1 MSYQSKILCSAQFLL
16 AFLLNAHVCMAQFTD
31 DFSDGDFT
39 SNPVW
44 SGDVSKF
51 VIENNQLRL
60 FAPAVTGTA
69 YLSTPSASINNA
81 VWEFYVR
88 MDFTTSGANYT
99 DVYLVSDNP
108 VLTGSLNG
116 YFVRIG
122 NTTDEVSLYR
132 QTGTT
137 KTEII
142 DGLDARVSS
151 DPVEVRVRVTRDAV
165 SNWELF
171 SDPTLSGTF
180 VQEGDTV
187 DATHL
192 SSTYMGVLCVYTSTR
207 STSFYFDDFVV
218 TGDPFV
224 DPSQPAEY
232 KDIILTEIFADPSPT
247 VGLPEVEFV
256 ELYNRSTKIINLS
269 GWKFTDGSSTAT
281 LPSQLVEPN
290 EYVILTTTSSATQFN
305 SYGTVLGVPNFP
317 TLNNAGDNLILKRGD
332 DVLIDQVNYT
342 DAWYRDD
349 DKKQGGYTLE
359 LIDPMNPCGEGDN
372 WVASEAIIGGT
383 PGIQNS
389 VFANKPDLTG
399 PRLLSAIPTSAT
411 EFVLRFNEKLE
422 HVVPSISNFILA
434 PAIIVSEISF
444 VDTSLKSLRVMLDS
458 ELQSGVTYGITT
470 QGIRDCNENLIQSEF
485 SSIEFGLPEQA
496 NALDILI
503 NEILFNP
510 RPTGVDFVEV
520 YNNSNK
526 FINLKNWQVANYE
539 NGVLLNSKLI
549 TVEDFLVSPGA
560 YVVFTEDGNVLKGEY
575 LASIEENIF
584 EVQDL
589 PSFNDDAGT
598 VAIVDDQNNIIDF
611 FSYQDDYH
619 AIFLKDDEGVSL
631 ERISFTAPTLDIS
644 NWKSASSTVGYAT
657 PGYVNSNVRGEQT
670 SGKITITPEV
680 FEPVTGQ
687 PSFTQIHYN
696 FDQGGFVANVK
707 ILDFQGREIKQLAN
721 NASLGTQ
728 GFFRWDGDTED
739 GTKARTG
746 YYIVWVEVYTA
757 SGQLS
762 TFRERVVVASRK

>member
-1 MSYQSKILCSAQFLL
+1 MSYQFKILCGAQFLF
-16 AFLLNAHVCMAQFTD
+16 AFLLSAHVCTAQFTD

-39 SNPVW
+39 GNPVW
-44 SGDVSKF
+44 SGDNSKF

-60 FAPAVTGTA
+60 VAPAVAETA
-69 YLSTPSASINNA
+69 YLSTPSTSINNA

-88 MDFTTSGANYT
+88 MDFATSGSNYT
-99 DVYLVSDNP
+99 DVYLVSDSP

-122 NTTDEVSLYR
+122 NTTDEVSLYY
-132 QTGTT
+132 QTGTI

-142 DGLDARVSS
+142 DGLDARVNS
-151 DPVEVRVRVTRDAV
+151 DPVQVRVSVTRSA
-165 SNWELF
+165 SGNWELF

-180 VQEGDTV
+180 VSEGMVMDV
-187 DATHL
+187 THV
-192 SSTYMGVLCVYTSTR
+192 SSQYTGALCVYTSTR

-224 DPSQPAEY
+224 DPSQPAEV
-232 KDIILTEIFADPSPT
+232 KDIIITEIFADPSPSI
-247 VGLPEVEFV
+247 GLPEAEFV

-281 LPSQLVEPN
+281 LPSRLVDPDTHLIITAN
-290 EYVILTTTSSATQFN
+290 SSASLFT
-305 SYGTVLGVPNFP
+305 SYEPVIGISNFP
-317 TLNNAGDNLILKRGD
+317 TLNNTGDNLILRRAD
-332 DVLIDQVNYT
+332 DVWIDQVNYS
-342 DAWYRDD
+342 DAWYRDE
-349 DKKQGGYTLE
+349 DKKQGGFTLE
-359 LIDPMNPCGEGDN
+359 LIDPANPCGEDDN

-383 PGIQNS
+383 PGAQNS

-411 EFVLRFNEKLE
+411 EIILSFNEKLE
-422 HVVPSISNFILA
+422 QVIPLISNFSLTPTIA
-434 PAIIVSEISF
+434 VSEISF
-444 VDTSLKSLRVMLDS
+444 LDTSLKSLRLILS
-458 ELQSGVTYGITT
+458 SGLQSGVTYLITA
-470 QGIRDCNENLIQSEF
+470 QGIRDCNENPIQPEF
-485 SSIEFGLPEQA
+485 SSSTFGLPDEA
-496 NALDILI
+496 NAHDVLI

-510 RPTGVDFVEV
+510 RPTGKDFVEV
-520 YNNSNK
+520 YNNANK
-526 FINLKNWQVANYE
+526 FINLKNLRMANYE
-539 NGVLLNSKLI
+539 NGVLSNSTLI
-549 TVEDFLVSPGA
+549 TTEDFLVSPGA
-560 YVVFTEDGNVLKGEY
+560 YIVFTEDRNVLKGEY
-575 LASIEENIF
+575 LSAVEENIF
-584 EVQDL
+584 EVHDL

-598 VAIVDDQNNIIDF
+598 VAIADDQNNIIDF

-619 AIFLKDDEGVSL
+619 SVFLKEDEGVSL
-631 ERISFTAPTLDIS
+631 ERISFTAPTLDVS

-657 PGYVNSNVRGEQT
+657 PGYVNSNVRGAQP

-707 ILDFQGREIKQLAN
+707 ILDFQGREVKRLAN

-728 GFFRWDGDTED
+728 GFFRWDGDTTE

-746 YYIVWVEVYTA
+746 YYIVWVEVYSAT
-757 SGQLS
+757 GQLN
-762 TFRERVVVASRK
+762 TFRERVVVTSKK